1 MSGGPVLVTGAAGF
15 AGSHLVEHLAPQA
28 QLVAWSRSD
37 PPASLAPLARWQRV
51 DLLDRKAVREALS
64 DVVPAVVFHC
74 AGVPQVAQSFRRSTH
89 VLRGNVLAT
98 HILLDELRRLAH
110 GAHVLVTGS
119 ATVYAASDTP
129 LDEGARLE
137 PTSPY
142 ALSKLAQEARALRAL
157 REDGLEVVVA
167 RSFNHTGPRQ
177 TPDFAAPSFAR
188 QIALIERGTLAPVI
202 RVGNLEA
209 LRDFSDVRDVV
220 RAYRLLAEHGTTGRI
235 YNVASGV
242 GRSIRSVLDGLVARC
257 RVAVE
262 VELDPTRL
270 RPSDTPAMVGDAT
283 RLVHDTGWKPL
294 YPFERTLD
302 DLLDYWRGEVV
313 VDQGPSQTSQIT
325 TGH

>member
-1 MSGGPVLVTGAAGF
+1 MRSGPVLVTGAAGF
-15 AGSHLVEHLAPQA
+15 AGSHLLEHLAPQA

-37 PPASLAPLARWQRV
+37 PPAGLAHLGRWQRV
-51 DLLDRKAVREALS
+51 DLLDREAVREALS
-64 DVVPAVVFHC
+64 DIAPAAVFHC
-74 AGVPQVAQSFRRSTH
+74 AGVPQVAQSFHQSTH

-110 GAHVLVTGS
+110 GARVLVTGS

-129 LDEGARLE
+129 VDEGARLA
-137 PTSPY
+137 PASPY

-177 TPDFAAPSFAR
+177 TADFAAPSFAR
-188 QIALIERGTLAPVI
+188 QVALIERGALAPII

-209 LRDFSDVRDVV
+209 IRDFSDVRDVV
-220 RAYRLLAEHGTTGRI
+220 RAYRLLAERGASGRI

-242 GRSIRSVLDGLVARC
+242 GRTIRSVLDGLVARC

-262 VELDPTRL
+262 VELEPTRL
-270 RPSDTPAMVGDAT
+270 RPSDTPALVGDST
-283 RLVHDTGWKPL
+283 RLRHDTGWEPE
-294 YPFERTLD
+294 FSFDRTLD
-302 DLLDYWRGEVV
+302 DLLDYWRGV
-313 VDQGPSQTSQIT
+313 GA
-325 TGH
+325 